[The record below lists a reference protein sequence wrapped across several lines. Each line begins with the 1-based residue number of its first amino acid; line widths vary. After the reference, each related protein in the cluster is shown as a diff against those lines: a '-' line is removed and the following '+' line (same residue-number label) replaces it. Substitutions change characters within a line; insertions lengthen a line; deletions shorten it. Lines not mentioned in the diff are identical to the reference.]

1 MPFDHIGQLS
11 AWLAEA
17 GIVELELIGP
27 SSRLRLSLD
36 GDQDQVA
43 EIEPSDEAEAEI
55 ITASTVGVFLHRHPM
70 SGVALA
76 PEGSP
81 VRADRVVGLLRV
93 GPLLVP
99 VAAPKDGIVTAMLA
113 PHEAVVGYGA
123 ELIAFHPSED

>member
-17 GIVELELIGP
+17 GIAELELIGP

-36 GDQDQVA
+36 GDQAQFA
-43 EIEPSDEAEAEI
+43 GIEPSDEAEAEI
-55 ITASTVGVFLHRHPM
+55 IIASTVGVFLHRHPM
-70 SGVALA
+70 SDVPLA

-81 VRADRVVGLLRV
+81 VRADQVVGLLRV

-123 ELIAFHPSED
+123 ELIAFHPS